1 MRADTKHETIGKS
14 SSDKAIRL
22 AQKSTRYYQHK
33 SDKEMSSFVT
43 GLPYGYDTAFGYTTL
58 IDPKLTMRKMAKE
71 CYSTTMDH
79 QHFGMNQAEMN
90 TIDCLIEGKIIS
102 KLAFPRVDE

>member
-1 MRADTKHETIGKS
+1 MVDLKTPKEHFKINW
-14 SSDKAIRL
+14 
-22 AQKSTRYYQHK
+22 HK
-33 SDKEMSSFVT
+33 NFKFAFYIFQ
-43 GLPYGYDTAFGYTTL
+43 GLPYGADTAFGYTTL

-102 KLAFPRVDE
+102 KLAIPRVDERVKGIHI